1 VEKTD
6 PANER
11 QPREQF
17 TTTAWIVKEKEYYTV
32 GKVGSSSDGNGCL
45 LLDSVQAAAAT

>member
-17 TTTAWIVKEKEYYTV
+17 ITTAWIVKEKEYYTI
-32 GKVGSSSDGNGCL
+32 GKVGSSSYGNGCP

>member
-1 VEKTD
+1 VETTD

-17 TTTAWIVKEKEYYTV
+17 TTTAWIVKEEYYTV
-32 GKVGSSSDGNGCL
+32 GKVGSSSYGSGCL